1 MNEHHPCHAEIASIK
16 TRRSRL
22 TLLAALSLAWLLP
35 FTCVGTKLGRLPFHV
50 PNRLWQQ
57 YATAGL
63 FTLRCSTWSD
73 WHIEIRRA
81 GSGEWHALDMAEV
94 SPMPATGYRQRMD
107 RILGDTRSKKIGE
120 SLRRRLAVWMVQK
133 LEHQTGQQVTGVRY
147 LHRSWQTNTP
157 ELAFPAGHWDGDEAL
172 PATTRVSKLGEY
184 EVVNGRA
191 TPMQSKSTVPVP
203 VPVPQPRIFRRAPAA
218 APPANA

>member
-1 MNEHHPCHAEIASIK
+1 MTGRIK
-16 TRRSRL
+16 NIC
-22 TLLAALSLAWLLP
+22 LLAAGGVVWIIP
-35 FTCVGTKLGRLPFHV
+35 FFWAGTKLGRLPVRV
-50 PNRLWQQ
+50 PDRLWQQ
-57 YATAGL
+57 YNAAGL

-73 WHIEIRRA
+73 WHIEIRRV
-81 GSGEWHALDMAEV
+81 GSEEWHALDMAEV

-133 LEHQTGQQVTGVRY
+133 LEQQTGQQVTGVRY

-203 VPVPQPRIFRRAPAA
+203 VPQPRIFRRAPAA